1 MKRYLDTGSFI
12 IAVVTLVLFIA
23 ALFVKGLTKDLFLE
37 VGIFL
42 VSIKIILMTYKST
55 VATERLERKIDA
67 ILTTLNIGDHA
78 QGSASK

>member
-12 IAVVTLVLFIA
+12 IAAVTLVLFIA

-37 VGIFL
+37 IGIFL

-55 VATERLERKIDA
+55 VATERLERKVDTIIA
-67 ILTTLNIGDHA
+67 ALTKGGDK
-78 QGSASK
+78 SNPI